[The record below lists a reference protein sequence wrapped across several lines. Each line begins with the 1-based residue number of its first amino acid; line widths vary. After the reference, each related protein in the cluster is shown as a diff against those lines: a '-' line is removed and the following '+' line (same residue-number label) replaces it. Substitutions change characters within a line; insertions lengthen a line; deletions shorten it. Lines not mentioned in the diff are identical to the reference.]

1 VNPTTKPDEQ
11 EGAPLPHA
19 ARRGGA
25 LRAGEIW
32 GGPPATRGPSRQPP
46 APNQPGPNDHAR
58 ARRAIRAYYRRREKP
73 AWLPSSLTPEEKQT
87 LEEEKMME
95 LLTKRLRGLDASP
108 SK

>member
-1 VNPTTKPDEQ
+1 MNKRAHRSPT
-11 EGAPLPHA
+11 PL
-19 ARRGGA
+19 GV
-25 LRAGEIW
+25 
-32 GGPPATRGPSRQPP
+32 RGPD
-46 APNQPGPNDHAR
+46 DHAR